1 MIQMDESEKCRKGD
15 SSEEGMLRRKE
26 RWRKWDVMRQMETGP
41 ARRRGP
47 RLTLHRTKVLPQ
59 TWRQDASQKGPLL
72 QTCSRSTKT
81 RPKAEHSAPQRLPP
95 LTSPDLGY
103 LTKLV

>member
-1 MIQMDESEKCRKGD
+1 MIQMDESEKRRKGD

-26 RWRKWDVMRQMETGP
+26 RWRKWDAMRQMETGP

-59 TWRQDASQKGPLL
+59 TRRQD
-72 QTCSRSTKT
+72 
-81 RPKAEHSAPQRLPP
+81 
-95 LTSPDLGY
+95 TSPEGTPPADGQSLN
-103 LTKLV
+103 

>member
-1 MIQMDESEKCRKGD
+1 MEKVGCDEANGNWTC
-15 SSEEGMLRRKE
+15 
-26 RWRKWDVMRQMETGP
+26 QME
-41 ARRRGP
+41 GP
-47 RLTLHRTKVLPQ
+47 RLTLHRTKILPQ
-59 TWRQDASQKGPLL
+59 TQHQDASQKGPLL
-72 QTCSRSTKT
+72 QTGSRSTET